1 MRKLSFILAL
11 LVLTIGL
18 AACGAESKNEGESKE
33 NNGGNSEQA
42 ETMTLKHELDE
53 TTFDKNPKK
62 VVVFDFGVLDTM
74 DKLGI
79 EVAALPK
86 TNIPK
91 YLSKYEDEKYENVGS
106 LKEPDFEKIHSLK
119 PDLIIIS
126 GRQADLY
133 DQFKEI
139 APTIHIGLDTT
150 KYMESFK
157 YNVETIGKIFGKE
170 DEAKIELTAI
180 DEKIQSLSD
189 ETSKLEDKALVMLV
203 NEGNISAY
211 GSNSRFGVIHDV
223 FGFKQADENIE
234 ATTHGQS
241 ITSEYI
247 LEKNPDYLF
256 VIDRSAA
263 IGGEVKA
270 NETIE
275 NDLVKKTNAYK
286 NGKIIYLDPES
297 WYLSGGGLE
306 SVAIMVDE
314 IEGALNK

>member
-1 MRKLSFILAL
+1 MRKISFILAL

-18 AACGAESKNEGESKE
+18 AACGADSKNEGEGKE

-79 EVAALPK
+79 EVIGLPK
-86 TNIPK
+86 TSIPN
-91 YLSKYEDEKYENVGS
+91 YLSKYEDDKYENVGS
-106 LKEPDFEKIHSLK
+106 LKEPDFEKIHALD

-126 GRQADLY
+126 GRQSSLY

-139 APTIHIGLDTT
+139 APTIYMGLDTT

-157 YNVETIGKIFGKE
+157 YNVETIGEIFGKE
-170 DEAKIELTAI
+170 DQAKTELTAI
-180 DEKIQSLSD
+180 DDKIKSLSD
-189 ETSKLEDKALVMLV
+189 EVSQLDGKALVMLA
-203 NEGNISAY
+203 NEGNMSAY
-211 GSNSRFGVIHDV
+211 GSNSRFGIIHDV